1 MAAIDRLIR
10 LESKSPWQQENRG
23 RVEEQ
28 HHHKN
33 EPSQQPSWDWLSKV
47 ARYFIGP
54 RSASTV
60 RRSPSTAV
68 SHRLQTLNVAGLF
81 GIADPAIRA
90 ISRCSLLSLIVSL
103 SGSRI
108 LRAYPSRSLTLPAQ
122 ADDKLKGNPDLVE
135 TLRHGVQIMPP
146 GRHEHG

>member
-1 MAAIDRLIR
+1 MAAIDRLFR
-10 LESKSPWQQENRG
+10 PESKSPWQQENRG

-33 EPSQQPSWDWLSKV
+33 EPSQQHLVGLAEQSGVIFHWTKV
-47 ARYFIGP
+47 GLDCA
-54 RSASTV
+54 
-60 RRSPSTAV
+60 PSTAV
-68 SHRLQTLNVAGLF
+68 SHRLQTLSVAGII
-81 GIADPAIRA
+81 GIADPPIRA
-90 ISRCSLLSLIVSL
+90 ISRCSLLSLIVLL

-122 ADDKLKGNPDLVE
+122 ADDKLKGNPDLVQ
-135 TLRHGVQIMPP
+135 TLQRGVQIMPP